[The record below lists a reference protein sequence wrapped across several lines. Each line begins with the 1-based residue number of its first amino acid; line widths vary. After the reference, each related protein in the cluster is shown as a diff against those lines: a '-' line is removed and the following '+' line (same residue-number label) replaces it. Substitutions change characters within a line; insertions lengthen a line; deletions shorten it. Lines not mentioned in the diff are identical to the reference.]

1 MTQKLERLDSE
12 EIGRILCCYINAT
25 DRIQVARLASEQD
38 DWFERVVFPG
48 QRLLF
53 EAQPEEQLE
62 IHTSKM
68 ADDVLTDKIRCDRL
82 RVYAALKPS

>member
-1 MTQKLERLDSE
+1 MTQKLEALATE
-12 EIGRILCCYINAT
+12 EIERILCCYINAT

-62 IHTSKM
+62 IHTSQM
-68 ADDVLTDKIRCDRL
+68 ADDILTDRIRCDRL
-82 RVYAALKPS
+82 RVYATLQSS